1 MSEIWFE
8 IRVGENLDE
17 RWSVWFEGMQI
28 LPWLENGNRIGTVL
42 YGCLPDQAAI
52 FGVLSQ
58 LRNLNLTLIAF
69 RRISE
74 PCNTRS
80 MNGKQGVQIQVWI

>member
-28 LPWLENGNRIGTVL
+28 LPWLENDNRIGTIL
-42 YGCLPDQAAI
+42 DGCLPDQAAI

-58 LRNLNLTLIAF
+58 IRNLNLTMIEF
-69 RRISE
+69 RRKDH
-74 PCNTRS
+74 
-80 MNGKQGVQIQVWI
+80 GKSNEKKPF